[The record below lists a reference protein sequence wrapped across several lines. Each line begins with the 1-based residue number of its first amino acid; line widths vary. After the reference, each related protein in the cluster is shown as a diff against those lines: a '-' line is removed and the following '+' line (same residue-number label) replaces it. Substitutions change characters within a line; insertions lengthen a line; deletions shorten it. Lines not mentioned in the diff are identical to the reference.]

1 VVAGP
6 DYDTEVVAVADYD
19 TEVLAVA
26 DYDKATVD
34 SSKLA
39 ALDGI

>member
-1 VVAGP
+1 MVAGP

-39 ALDGI
+39 ALDSI

>member
-1 VVAGP
+1 VVAVT
-6 DYDTEVVAVADYD
+6 DYDTEVV
-19 TEVLAVA
+19 AVA

>member
-1 VVAGP
+1 MVAGP
-6 DYDTEVVAVADYD
+6 DYDSEVVAFADYD

>member
-1 VVAGP
+1 MVAVTDYDTKVVACT
-6 DYDTEVVAVADYD
+6 DYDTEVV
-19 TEVLAVA
+19 AVA